1 MGDDGAR
8 RRLDSSSEE
17 EDEPRDAR
25 VRVAEESDDSDGSAK
40 LSKEERKAARKEKK
54 RRRKEAKKEK
64 KERKRLRKSERPGED
79 DAEDDEPA
87 APGLKPPVA
96 VHNSAAAAGE
106 VSSATSAP
114 KLGKR
119 RSERA
124 RCPRQREG
132 CVTSALLPR
141 PALQLLRPAPERG
154 GEKGFGRHGPCYG
167 RRTAKG
173 RAGGIRRLDLLQVQH
188 VELQAVD
195 RMPQMPRHAAL
206 K

>member
-1 MGDDGAR
+1 MADGASR

-17 EDEPRDAR
+17 DDEPRDER
-25 VRVAEESDDSDGSAK
+25 VRLGEESDDSDASPK

-79 DAEDDEPA
+79 DAKDNEPA
-87 APGLKPPVA
+87 ARDLKPPVA
-96 VHNSAAAAGE
+96 VHSSVASTGE

-124 RCPRQREG
+124 
-132 CVTSALLPR
+132 
-141 PALQLLRPAPERG
+141 
-154 GEKGFGRHGPCYG
+154 
-167 RRTAKG
+167 
-173 RAGGIRRLDLLQVQH
+173 
-188 VELQAVD
+188 
-195 RMPQMPRHAAL
+195 
-206 K
+206 